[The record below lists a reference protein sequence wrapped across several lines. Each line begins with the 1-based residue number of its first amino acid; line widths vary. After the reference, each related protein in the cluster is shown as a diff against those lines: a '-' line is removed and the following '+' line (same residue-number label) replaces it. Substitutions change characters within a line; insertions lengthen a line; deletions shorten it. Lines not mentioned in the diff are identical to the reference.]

1 MRLLKSTI
9 LAMLATSVLVAG
21 AFADSDKTDA
31 DAKAADIESLRQADI
46 ACSATAEAQELDKLV
61 AYFLD
66 DALFMAPNAPALKG
80 KAAIREVL
88 SHFFEIPGFSIKW
101 QPTYVEISSSGD
113 LGYTIGTNVMTFD
126 GPDGKPIVDNGKYT
140 TIWKK
145 DADGTWKVA
154 VDMFNTNMPLPTAEK
169 EE

>member
-1 MRLLKSTI
+1 MKFTL
-9 LAMLATSVLVAG
+9 LAMLAILATMAMVW
-21 AFADSDKTDA
+21 ADSNGADA
-31 DAKAADIESLRQADI
+31 DAKAADIESLRQAAI
-46 ACSATAEAQELDKLV
+46 ALLATAEAQELDKLV

-126 GPDGKPIVDNGKYT
+126 GPNGKPIVDNGKYT

>member
-1 MRLLKSTI
+1 MKLRQLLLSLFATFTFVA
-9 LAMLATSVLVAG
+9 LACS
-21 AFADSDKTDA
+21 DSDKTDA
-31 DAKAADIESLRQADI
+31 DTKAADIESLRQADI

-154 VDMFNTNMPLPTAEK
+154 VDMFNTNMPLPTAED
-169 EE
+169 ED

>member
-1 MRLLKSTI
+1 MKLRQLL
-9 LAMLATSVLVAG
+9 LALFATFTFVALAC
-21 AFADSDKTDA
+21 ADSHNSGTDM
-31 DAKAADIESLRQADI
+31 KAAKEALRQADI
-46 ACSATAEAQELDKLV
+46 AWSATAEAQELDKLV

-113 LGYTIGTNVMTFD
+113 LAYTIGTNVMTFE

-154 VDMFNTNMPLPTAEK
+154 VDMFNTNMPLPTAEN
-169 EE
+169 ED